1 MLAHTQPHRY
11 QPTEHGGWQCPPG
24 EAYAAPLALTYQV
37 RSSHELHPTYIQNLV
52 FLEDYLFDCVVAAE
66 FQAQVSEVIRREPGL
81 TLATLLHQV
90 PGVRPNDV

>member
-1 MLAHTQPHRY
+1 M
-11 QPTEHGGWQCPPG
+11 
-24 EAYAAPLALTYQV
+24 
-37 RSSHELHPTYIQNLV
+37 QNLV

-66 FQAQVSEVIRREPGL
+66 LQAQVSEVIRREPGL